1 MISTA
6 ADHSMDKVP
15 HLIGGDGG
23 GATSQDRRNARVI
36 KTFVRG
42 GQRLFLHA
50 HTRAHARERLVLLP
64 GLADWL
70 QQRLCEGMSV
80 SPG

>member
-1 MISTA
+1 
-6 ADHSMDKVP
+6 
-15 HLIGGDGG
+15 
-23 GATSQDRRNARVI
+23 
-36 KTFVRG
+36 
-42 GQRLFLHA
+42 LHA